1 MNNNSL
7 EHKQY
12 YKGGL
17 ILNKKLLIIIP
28 IIVIIIII
36 AIILFFVFNNKNE
49 SDDDFI
55 VGSNQA
61 PVHNPLEDATLSN
74 GKWPTTG
81 LMAKI
86 PQISVG
92 TVGDVVETDSGTSVS
107 VFNISLSDY
116 QNYIAQVQH
125 AGFNINEQSTS
136 TTNSVLYSSSNAEGV
151 LIKTC
156 YSTETQ
162 KMSLV
167 ISQTTNSVDNT
178 NNVTQ

>member
-1 MNNNSL
+1 M
-7 EHKQY
+7 
-12 YKGGL
+12 
-17 ILNKKLLIIIP
+17 NKKLLIIIP
-28 IIVIIIII
+28 IIVIVIIV
-36 AIILFFVFNNKNE
+36 AIILFFVFSNKNN
-49 SDDDFI
+49 SDDDFLN
-55 VGSNQA
+55 GTNQA
-61 PVHNPLEDATLSN
+61 PVHNPLEDATLSS
-74 GKWPTTG
+74 GQWPTSG

-136 TTNSVLYSSSNAEGV
+136 TTNSVLYSSSNAEGIS
-151 LIKTC
+151 IKTS

-167 ISQTTNSVDNT
+167 ISQSINSVNNNT
-178 NNVTQ
+178 TTSSNNVVQ

>member
-1 MNNNSL
+1 M
-7 EHKQY
+7 
-12 YKGGL
+12 
-17 ILNKKLLIIIP
+17 NKKLLIIIP
-28 IIVIIIII
+28 IIVIVIIV
-36 AIILFFVFNNKNE
+36 AIILFFVFSNRNN
-49 SDDDFI
+49 SDDDFLN
-55 VGSNQA
+55 GTNQA
-61 PVHNPLEDATLSN
+61 PVHNPLEDATLSS
-74 GKWPTTG
+74 GQWPTSG

-136 TTNSVLYSSSNAEGV
+136 TTNSVLYSSSNAEGIS
-151 LIKTC
+151 IKTS

-167 ISQTTNSVDNT
+167 ISQPTNSVNNT
-178 NNVTQ
+178 TNTSSNNTVLQ

>member
-1 MNNNSL
+1 MNTITK
-7 EHKQY
+7 EE
-12 YKGGL
+12 L

-28 IIVIIIII
+28 IIVIVIIV
-36 AIILFFVFNNKNE
+36 AIILFFVFNNKNNL
-49 SDDDFI
+49 DDNFLN
-55 VGSNQA
+55 GTNQA
-61 PVHNPLEDATLSN
+61 PVHNPLEDATLSS
-74 GKWPTTG
+74 GQWPTSG
-81 LMAKI
+81 LMSKL

-107 VFNISLSDY
+107 VFNLSLSDY

-136 TTNSVLYSSSNAEGV
+136 TTNSVLYSSSNAEGYS
-151 LIKTC
+151 IKTS

-167 ISQTTNSVDNT
+167 ISQPKNSVSNT
-178 NNVTQ
+178 NNTSSNNLIQ

>member
-1 MNNNSL
+1 M
-7 EHKQY
+7 
-12 YKGGL
+12 
-17 ILNKKLLIIIP
+17 NKKLLIIIP
-28 IIVIIIII
+28 IIVIVIIV
-36 AIILFFVFNNKNE
+36 AIILFFVFSNRNN
-49 SDDDFI
+49 SDDDFLN
-55 VGSNQA
+55 GTNQA
-61 PVHNPLEDATLSN
+61 PVHNPLEDATLSS
-74 GKWPTTG
+74 GQWPTSG
-81 LMAKI
+81 LMAKL

-136 TTNSVLYSSSNAEGV
+136 TTNSVLYSSSNAEGIS
-151 LIKTC
+151 IKTS

-167 ISQTTNSVDNT
+167 ISQSINSVNNNT
-178 NNVTQ
+178 TTSSNNVVQ

>member
-1 MNNNSL
+1 M
-7 EHKQY
+7 
-12 YKGGL
+12 
-17 ILNKKLLIIIP
+17 NKKLLIIIP
-28 IIVIIIII
+28 IIVIVIIV

-49 SDDDFI
+49 SNDDFLN
-55 VGSNQA
+55 GTNQE

-74 GKWPTTG
+74 GQWPTSG
-81 LMAKI
+81 LMSKI
-86 PQISVG
+86 PRISVG

-136 TTNSVLYSSSNAEGV
+136 TTNSVLYSSSNAEGIS
-151 LIKTC
+151 IKTS

-167 ISQTTNSVDNT
+167 ISQSINSVNNNT
-178 NNVTQ
+178 TTSSNNVVQ